1 MRIEIF
7 EKIPQQARNIREEV
21 FLKEQGFQSDRDQ
34 IDDIAIHIVG
44 FENDTPVATCRVF
57 ESETKGVYILG
68 RLAVIKEY
76 RGRGLGK
83 EMIRQ
88 AEKCVKEIDGESL
101 TMHSQLHAKEFY
113 SKLGY
118 QEYGQVE
125 YEQNQPHIWMK
136 KRF

>member
-21 FLKEQGFQSDRDQ
+21 FLKEQGFQSDKDQ

-68 RLAVIKEY
+68 RLAVVKEY
-76 RGRGLGK
+76 RGRGFGK
-83 EMIRQ
+83 ELIRQ
-88 AEKCVKEIDGESL
+88 AEKCVKELDGKSL

-136 KRF
+136 KGF